1 MNCLKKLPLSVAT
14 LCLIFC
20 LRTSGFADDQSLSV
34 DFKRGQYFN
43 EPFFSFAYDGKSSN
57 ELLPQWKR
65 ERSSR
70 KIDNQTTEQRIVWT
84 DPATGLEVRCL
95 GIEYQDFQ
103 AIEWTVYFE
112 NTGKENTPIL
122 KDIQGLDLSFKL
134 EQDGEF
140 VLNGTKGDWCTAD
153 SFEPFRQTLG
163 KKATKRFVSFGGRP
177 TNAAFPYYNLQTPG
191 GGVFLAIGWPGQ
203 WASSFVSDG
212 DRGLHIMAGQ
222 ELTRLSLKPGEEIR
236 SPLIAMLMRDY
247 VWIQTEMFTWPT
259 RPITVF
265 ARFHLIRVGLVLL
278 IAGSCRTLAIW
289 ELIPKQTLIMTG

>member
-1 MNCLKKLPLSVAT
+1 MNCLKKFPLSVAT

-20 LRTSGFADDQSLSV
+20 SRTTGFAGDQSLSV

-43 EPFFSFAYDGKSSN
+43 APFFSFAYDGKSSS

-140 VLNGTKGDWCTAD
+140 VLHGTKGDWCTAD

-163 KKATKRFVSFGGRP
+163 KKATQRFVSFGGRP
-177 TNAAFPYYNLQTPG
+177 TNAAFPYYNLQTPA

-203 WASSFVSDG
+203 WASSFVRDA
-212 DRGLHIMAGQ
+212 DRGLHITAGQ
-222 ELTRLSLKPGEEIR
+222 ELTHLSLI
-236 SPLIAMLMRDY
+236 SI
-247 VWIQTEMFTWPT
+247 
-259 RPITVF
+259 
-265 ARFHLIRVGLVLL
+265 
-278 IAGSCRTLAIW
+278 
-289 ELIPKQTLIMTG
+289 